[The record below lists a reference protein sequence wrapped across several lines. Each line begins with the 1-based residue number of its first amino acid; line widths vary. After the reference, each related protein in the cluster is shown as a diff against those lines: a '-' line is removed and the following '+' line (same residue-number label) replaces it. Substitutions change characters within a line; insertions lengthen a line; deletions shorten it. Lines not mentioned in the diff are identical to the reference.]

1 MQFIQLINRVVVISK
16 KHHLI
21 NHSGKND
28 WNYCG
33 ANWQFVANGKRHLDL
48 YYILSR
54 LSRISLSDFKIV
66 GVTVP
71 NVYSC
76 LSRKR
81 IIYFPC
87 ILCGHTH
94 ARTRSCIKKFCN
106 IQVRAFTAVKT
117 PSSPVRQMYVS
128 RICRVT
134 RGVLLAFKPL
144 INFNSH
150 VSVTTLKTQQ

>member
-1 MQFIQLINRVVVISK
+1 M
-16 KHHLI
+16 

-33 ANWQFVANGKRHLDL
+33 ANWQFVVNGKRHLDL

-66 GVTVP
+66 GVRVP

-81 IIYFPC
+81 RIIYFPS

-94 ARTRSCIKKFCN
+94 CCIKKFCN
-106 IQVRAFTAVKT
+106 IQVRAFTVVKT
-117 PSSPVRQMYVS
+117 PSSVRQMYVS

-144 INFNSH
+144 ISLQIPMLLHLKPNNDNC
-150 VSVTTLKTQQ
+150 SVFSQ